1 MLGNAKQAVANKT
14 NGASAAKTKKSPT
27 RIQKVFRRVQSKPDS
42 LETIG
47 AGPTSPTLTP
57 AAGAFFGQ
65 PLNKIFP
72 QADQLPQPIM
82 DMLLEL
88 RAKGPHTVGIF
99 RKSANARQVR
109 EIRERIDAAGTRM
122 DWNNVNAVVTAVVF
136 KDFLRSL
143 PDSLLCS
150 GMYDQWLQVA
160 AMDGQEAAL
169 EKIKGYRNCVTAPVY
184 FFTNFEYFS
193 DLSRLCDRL
202 PSANVTL
209 LRHFLCVLLH
219 IVANS
224 SHNMMSASNLAVCVG
239 PSLLWAP
246 VSTSAASAAALNPA
260 LALSAEATAS
270 KQVPALVAVLIDKC
284 TLLFGAET
292 VCIFVFCLFT
302 FTQSIKSHEM
312 FWHIFSF
319 PFSLTHTQANLLSD
333 KAPAATSAPEAQNSG
348 NSRRV
353 VNNTNGIAPGGR
365 NRQAPVQKHM
375 ARQGLMQHDSGNE
388 ESDSLHSLYHCNF
401 NQFQSYDFHIW
412 QIFFLFPSQRM
423 LCVGM
428 IRPSTVWNEN
438 FWAMDWNTIT
448 TSIRFTWDEIKC
460 LWRTCH
466 AIPDWRCPILSC
478 TRRMKTWKKA
488 VNPRRPDVAP
498 IATSRETQ
506 CKCDRVRR
514 LRLRPYPAVRIKP
527 DPCTLCQPSEERRT
541 ESNPVLVSI
550 ATENS
555 TVGRLATRPSTTI
568 RVRMPFTASCR
579 TMSSTPYPKPLRPS
593 SWARNTNRADRT
605 SRDKT
610 GSDASRT
617 TGSNPAES
625 NSIRLPCRA
634 WCSVVV
640 RRMKV
645 WLTSTNRQICTI
657 IRPITRSR
665 LPIAKVEPQRH
676 LLAVAWHWIVWNCLV
691 VPSLTPISTLMAF
704 VSVKTNR
711 IAGPMGTA
719 NRSHPLVPSGQVIQR
734 RTSRPRSSRPRQPT
748 GPTTRAHSAMTI
760 RLRTWAAPTRADP
773 RTTGQSIQPGNRLTE
788 P

>member
-169 EKIKGYRNCVTAPVY
+169 EKIKGYRNCVTALVY
-184 FFTNFEYFS
+184 FCTNFEYFS

-319 PFSLTHTQANLLSD
+319 PFSHTHRPICWATKHRLPHPLRKLKTVVIVEELLII
-333 KAPAATSAPEAQNSG
+333 PMV
-348 NSRRV
+348 SRRADGTV
-353 VNNTNGIAPGGR
+353 RHPFRNTWPVKDWCNMIPAMKNPTACIASTTVISI
-365 NRQAPVQKHM
+365 NFSHM
-375 ARQGLMQHDSGNE
+375 ISIFDK
-388 ESDSLHSLYHCNF
+388 Y
-401 NQFQSYDFHIW
+401 
-412 QIFFLFPSQRM
+412 FFLFPSQRM

-448 TSIRFTWDEIKC
+448 TSIRFTWEEIKC

-514 LRLRPYPAVRIKP
+514 LRLRPYPAVRIRP

-719 NRSHPLVPSGQVIQR
+719 NRSHPLVPSGRVIQR
-734 RTSRPRSSRPRQPT
+734 RTSRQRSSRPRQPT